1 VLKEEAERKPC
12 VRKQQTDAAAQKK
25 THVQLTV
32 SFWELKE

>member
-1 VLKEEAERKPC
+1 VLKEEAERKKPC
-12 VRKQQTDAAAQKK
+12 VRKQTDAAAQKK

>member
-12 VRKQQTDAAAQKK
+12 VRKQTDAAAQKK